1 MCVVLRLSGRVVLW
15 RAKAGARGWARAAR
29 GRGERVA
36 LVPTMGALHEGHLAL
51 VERARAL
58 ADRVVVSVYL
68 NPAQFAPGEDFGSY
82 PQAAEADLAA
92 LARQGACD
100 AVFLPSEGLYEDGL
114 EVEEGGPAGGGSGRE
129 LNQTWV
135 TVERLQQGLCGGSR
149 PTFFRGIATT
159 VCKLFNL
166 LEPDVAVFGEKDW
179 QQLAVIRRMARDLDF
194 GVEVVG
200 APIVREAD
208 GLALSSRNLRLSA
221 EDRARAPGVYAA
233 LRAARARAQGGETR
247 AAGRGGLVE
256 ATAEGIEAAGGRV
269 DYVECVDKT
278 SLRSLQVLEDPADAL
293 LAVAASYGDVRLID
307 NISLG

>member
-1 MCVVLRLSGRVVLW
+1 
-15 RAKAGARGWARAAR
+15 
-29 GRGERVA
+29 
-36 LVPTMGALHEGHLAL
+36 MGALHAGHLAL
-51 VERARAL
+51 VERARGL

-82 PQAAEADLAA
+82 PRAAEADLAA
-92 LARQGACD
+92 LAHQGACD

-114 EVEEGGPAGGGSGRE
+114 EVEEEGPARGGGGRE

-135 TVERLQQGLCGGSR
+135 TVERLQRGLCGGSR

-166 LEPDVAVFGEKDW
+166 LEPDIAVFGEKDW

-200 APIVREAD
+200 VPVVREAD

-221 EDRARAPGVYAA
+221 EDRRQAAGVYAA
-233 LRAARARAQGGETR
+233 LRAAREKARGGEKR

-256 ATAEGIEAAGGRV
+256 ATAERIEAAGGRV

>member
-1 MCVVLRLSGRVVLW
+1 
-15 RAKAGARGWARAAR
+15 
-29 GRGERVA
+29 
-36 LVPTMGALHEGHLAL
+36 
-51 VERARAL
+51 
-58 ADRVVVSVYL
+58 
-68 NPAQFAPGEDFGSY
+68 
-82 PQAAEADLAA
+82 
-92 LARQGACD
+92 
-100 AVFLPSEGLYEDGL
+100 
-114 EVEEGGPAGGGSGRE
+114 
-129 LNQTWV
+129 
-135 TVERLQQGLCGGSR
+135 
-149 PTFFRGIATT
+149 
-159 VCKLFNL
+159 
-166 LEPDVAVFGEKDW
+166 
-179 QQLAVIRRMARDLDF
+179 MARDLDF